1 MYLTKR
7 QKETFDFI
15 AEYVRERG
23 YAPTLEEIGEHFGL
37 SSPATV
43 YKHVQQLVAKGRLRK
58 TRHQGRGI
66 EIVESGTQKA
76 FAAPLLGEIIAGRPV
91 VAAARAETLELPS
104 HFDSNSPV
112 YLLRVRGAAL
122 ADELLG
128 DGDLLIV
135 EDRPTARN
143 GEVVL
148 AILRGE
154 VTAVGRYYRESS
166 HVRLEPT
173 SGTKDPLYL
182 PDGQIQIR
190 GVITGAIRQYPSR
203 SAGR

>member
-23 YAPTLEEIGEHFGL
+23 YAPTLEEIGAHFGL

-66 EIVESGTQKA
+66 EIVESGTRQA
-76 FAAPLLGEIIAGRPV
+76 FSAPVLGEISAGRPV
-91 VAAARAETLELPS
+91 ESTEKAEAIELPPIFS
-104 HFDSNSPV
+104 STSPT
-112 YLLRVRGAAL
+112 YLLRVRGHAL
-122 ADELLG
+122 EDELLA
-128 DGDLLIV
+128 DGDMLIV
-135 EDRPTARN
+135 EDRPTARD

-148 AILRGE
+148 VVLRGE
-154 VTAVGRYYRESS
+154 ATAVGRYFREPS

-173 SGTKDPLYL
+173 VDGRDPLYI
-182 PDGQIQIR
+182 PDGQIQVRGIIV
-190 GVITGAIRQYPSR
+190 GVIRTYR
-203 SAGR
+203 

>member
-15 AEYVRERG
+15 AEHVHEHG
-23 YAPTLEEIGEHFGL
+23 YAPTLEEICSHFGL

-43 YKHVQQLVAKGRLRK
+43 YKHVQQLVAKGYLRK

-66 EIVESGTQKA
+66 EIIESGTQQA
-76 FAAPLLGEIIAGRPV
+76 FSAPVLGEIAGGRPV
-91 VAAARAETLELPS
+91 ESAAQAETVELPPAFS
-104 HFDSNSPV
+104 STSPI
-112 YLLRVRGAAL
+112 YLLRVRGRAL
-122 ADELLG
+122 EDELLMH
-128 DGDLLIV
+128 GDLLVI
-135 EDRPTARN
+135 EDRPRASD

-166 HVRLEPT
+166 HVRLEP
-173 SGTKDPLYL
+173 SVDGREPLYL
-182 PDGQIQIR
+182 PDGQIQVR
-190 GVITGAIRQYPSR
+190 GVIVGMIRTCL
-203 SAGR
+203 